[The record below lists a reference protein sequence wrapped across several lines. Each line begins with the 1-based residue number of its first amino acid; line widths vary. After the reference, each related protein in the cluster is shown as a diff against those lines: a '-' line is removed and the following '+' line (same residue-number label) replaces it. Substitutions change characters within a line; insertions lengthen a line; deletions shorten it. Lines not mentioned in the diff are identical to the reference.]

1 MECTKKVS
9 SDIAYFMENA
19 GINEAFLFGGAVL
32 DPLIKENPKI
42 SDYDICVKDQDDFYE
57 ALQNLDR
64 QKFQISEVMRTH
76 NIYVVIN
83 HPQLGQID
91 FSCMDPEDNGIFNIE
106 KIYARFKK
114 RNQKIENKKIDKYG
128 AVESI
133 KRGAIRLASSPE
145 KEGAY
150 NILRR
155 FLANIG
161 KYNLDISPNGVNQQ
175 TVNQINKIFQAGY
188 HYIPQD
194 RVRCLARVTASLKRS
209 PERKSFVKNIGR
221 QNLFKYAFPDLHK
234 LFNNEVF
241 QNCDKLNE
249 CKTQKEL
256 LELMLANVD
265 FKDRDAL
272 VDCLVALSR
281 REKARQDKGVR
292 EFVENISSEKTSSQ
306 RLNNMILQPVFSY
319 IMAGKSKGR

>member
-114 RNQKIENKKIDKYG
+114 RNQKIENKIIDKYG

-145 KEGAY
+145 KGLTIFCGVFWPISE
-150 NILRR
+150 NTIWI
-155 FLANIG
+155 FL
-161 KYNLDISPNGVNQQ
+161 P
-175 TVNQINKIFQAGY
+175 
-188 HYIPQD
+188 
-194 RVRCLARVTASLKRS
+194 TAS
-209 PERKSFVKNIGR
+209 
-221 QNLFKYAFPDLHK
+221 
-234 LFNNEVF
+234 
-241 QNCDKLNE
+241 
-249 CKTQKEL
+249 T
-256 LELMLANVD
+256 
-265 FKDRDAL
+265 
-272 VDCLVALSR
+272 SR
-281 REKARQDKGVR
+281 
-292 EFVENISSEKTSSQ
+292 
-306 RLNNMILQPVFSY
+306 P
-319 IMAGKSKGR
+319 